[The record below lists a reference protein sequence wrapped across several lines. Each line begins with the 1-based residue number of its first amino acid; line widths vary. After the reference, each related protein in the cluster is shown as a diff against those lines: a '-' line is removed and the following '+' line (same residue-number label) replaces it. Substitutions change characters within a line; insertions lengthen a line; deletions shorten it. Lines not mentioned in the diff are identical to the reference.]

1 MKKLMP
7 LLLILC
13 TLLLSACGLFDSSY
27 VVESDYALP
36 TGKEN
41 DTGDALNV
49 SNLSELRE
57 AVRSIVARGGENQ
70 SILFASQYN
79 GVPTEDLASAIW
91 QVRSAMFAALSA
103 GVPSGVWLPLP
114 ARPISTR

>member
-27 VVESDYALP
+27 VVESDYVLP

-41 DTGDALNV
+41 DTGAALNV
-49 SNLSELRE
+49 SN
-57 AVRSIVARGGENQ
+57 RG
-70 SILFASQYN
+70 
-79 GVPTEDLASAIW
+79 
-91 QVRSAMFAALSA
+91 
-103 GVPSGVWLPLP
+103 
-114 ARPISTR
+114 

>member
-36 TGKEN
+36 SGKEN

-70 SILFASQYN
+70 SILFGCS
-79 GVPTEDLASAIW
+79 S
-91 QVRSAMFAALSA
+91 LSIESEK
-103 GVPSGVWLPLP
+103 GHKNNNTKSNFIFHFHFSPLNIY
-114 ARPISTR
+114 R